1 MMAAAPTATRAATPR
16 FLSRKISDIRIVP
29 GIETLLSNRLDL
41 LAGRRIGLVTNH
53 TGVDRQG
60 RRDVDLLRAANVD
73 VGGLFSP
80 EHGIAGIAAAGEKVG
95 HGTDL
100 TTGLPVYSLYGSTRE
115 PTAEMLA
122 GIDTLVFD
130 MQDVGARFYTYPST
144 LMLILRAAA
153 KAKIPVVVLDRP
165 NPMGGEL
172 VEGPLLDP
180 ALTSFIG
187 LFAMPVVHGMT
198 MGELARMFVVE
209 QQLPVDLTVIPMR
222 GWHRGIGQLH
232 PEHIPW
238 IAPSPNIKW
247 RWTPLVYPGT
257 ALFEGTNVSEGRG
270 TKRPFEYIGAPF
282 IRGDDL
288 SKHLNAMGIA
298 GAKFHPTSFTPTE
311 SKYAGKLCGGVQL
324 LTPDRASFRP
334 FRTGVAMV
342 KAVHDLYPK
351 KFKFLAATPSH
362 FDRLAGVS
370 WLREDIIA
378 GKSIAEIEAKWQA
391 DETAF
396 RETRKPYL
404 LY

>member
-1 MMAAAPTATRAATPR
+1 MMAAAPTIGWAATPR
-16 FLSRKISDIRIVP
+16 FLSQKASNIRIVP
-29 GIETLLSNRLDL
+29 GIESLLASHLDL
-41 LAGRRIGLVTNH
+41 LASKRIGLVTNH

-73 VGGLFSP
+73 VGALFAP
-80 EHGIAGIAAAGEKVG
+80 EHGIAGSVAAGEKVG

-100 TTGLPVYSLYGSTRE
+100 ATGLPVYSLYGSTRE
-115 PTAEMLA
+115 PTAAMMA
-122 GIDTLVFD
+122 GIDMMVFD

-153 KAKIPVVVLDRP
+153 KAAIPVVVLDRP

-187 LFAMPVVHGMT
+187 IFAMPVVHGMT
-198 MGELARMFVVE
+198 MGELARMFVAD
-209 QQLPVDLTVIPMR
+209 QKLSVDLTIIPMR
-222 GWHRGIGQLH
+222 GWHRGIAQLH
-232 PEHIPW
+232 PDNIPW

-270 TKRPFEYIGAPF
+270 TQRPFEHIGAPF
-282 IRGDDL
+282 IRGGDL
-288 SKHLNAMGIA
+288 SEHLNAMGIA
-298 GAKFHPTSFTPTE
+298 GAKFHPTLFTPAE

-324 LTPDRASFRP
+324 RTPDRASFRP

-351 KFKFLAATPSH
+351 KFKLLDGIPSH
-362 FDRLAGVS
+362 FDRLAGVN
-370 WLREDIIA
+370 WVREDIVA
-378 GKSIAEIEAKWQA
+378 GKSVAEIEAKWQA
-391 DETAF
+391 DEAAF
-396 RETRKPYL
+396 RETRKAYL

>member
-1 MMAAAPTATRAATPR
+1 MMAATPAIAWAAPPR
-16 FLSRKISDIRIVP
+16 FLSQKISDIRIVP
-29 GIETLLSNRLDL
+29 GIETLLASHLGL
-41 LAGRRIGLVTNH
+41 LADRRIGLATNH

-60 RRDVDLLRAANVD
+60 RRDVDLLRAVGVD
-73 VGGLFSP
+73 IRALFAP

-95 HGTDL
+95 HGTDIA
-100 TTGLPVYSLYGSTRE
+100 TGLPVYSLYGSTRE

-122 GIDTLVFD
+122 GIDMLVFD
-130 MQDVGARFYTYPST
+130 LQDVGARFYTYPST

-153 KAKIPVVVLDRP
+153 KAAIPVVVLDRP

-172 VEGPLLDP
+172 MEGPLLDP

-187 LFAMPVVHGMT
+187 IFPMPVVHGMT
-198 MGELARMFVVE
+198 IGELAKMFVTE
-209 QQLPVDLTVIPMR
+209 QKLPVDLTVIPMR

-282 IRGDDL
+282 IHGGEL

-298 GAKFHPTSFTPTE
+298 GTKFHPTSFTPTE
-311 SKYAGKLCGGVQL
+311 SKYAGKLCNGVQL
-324 LTPDRASFRP
+324 LTPDHASFRP

-342 KAVHDLYPK
+342 KAVHDLYPR
-351 KFKFLAATPSH
+351 KFRFLDRSPSH

-370 WLREDIIA
+370 WVREDIVA
-378 GKSIAEIEAKWQA
+378 GKSIAEIEAKWQT
-391 DETAF
+391 DEAAF